1 MEIRVQYTG
10 EEPDLIPLARW
21 ILEQMT
27 AEDEG
32 PQGQERSA

>member
-1 MEIRVQYTG
+1 MDIRVQYTG
-10 EEPDLIPLARW
+10 EDPDLGQLARW
-21 ILEQMT
+21 ILEQMS